1 MEKTI
6 RNYESWKP
14 QDPRVLE
21 FSEAIQYDRKVMW
34 IEFRETPG
42 VIPVTYYA
50 EQKPFLKFDAEDR
63 MAMFSVRAE
72 WYDVTWRCWDKKPL
86 RPTDWEQQAGKPK
99 TARGGAGTATG
110 ADDGGGLPAMK
121 KAEKRQRGRKSGDS
135 P

>member
-6 RNYESWKP
+6 RNYDEWKP

-21 FSEAIQYDRKVMW
+21 FGEAIQYDRKVMW

-50 EQKPFLKFDAEDR
+50 EHMPFLKFDAEDR

-86 RPTDWEQQAGKPK
+86 RPTDWEQAAPGSQK

-110 ADDGGGLPAMK
+110 ADDGG
-121 KAEKRQRGRKSGDS
+121 
-135 P
+135 

>member
-6 RNYESWKP
+6 RNYNEWKP

-50 EQKPFLKFDAEDR
+50 EKKPFLKFDAEDR

-86 RPTDWEQQAGKPK
+86 RPTDWEQAAPQ
-99 TARGGAGTATG
+99 
-110 ADDGGGLPAMK
+110 
-121 KAEKRQRGRKSGDS
+121 KRQRGRK
-135 P
+135 

>member
-14 QDPRVLE
+14 EEPRVLE

-42 VIPVTYYA
+42 VIPVTYWA
-50 EQKPFLKFDAEDR
+50 ERKPFLNFDAEDR

-72 WYDVTWRCWDKKPL
+72 WYNVAWRCWNRKPL
-86 RPTDWEQQAGKPK
+86 RPTDWEAAPAERPAAVARDPSTSVGM
-99 TARGGAGTATG
+99 TARGKKPETGTAG
-110 ADDGGGLPAMK
+110 
-121 KAEKRQRGRKSGDS
+121 KRQRGRK
-135 P
+135 

>member
-6 RNYESWKP
+6 RNYDEWKP

-21 FSEAIQYDRKVMW
+21 FSEATQYDQKVMW

-99 TARGGAGTATG
+99 IARGGG
-110 ADDGGGLPAMK
+110 
-121 KAEKRQRGRKSGDS
+121 RNSYRGR
-135 P
+135 

>member
-6 RNYESWKP
+6 RNYDEWKP

-21 FSEAIQYDRKVMW
+21 FSEAIQYDQKVMW

-99 TARGGAGTATG
+99 IARGGAGTATG